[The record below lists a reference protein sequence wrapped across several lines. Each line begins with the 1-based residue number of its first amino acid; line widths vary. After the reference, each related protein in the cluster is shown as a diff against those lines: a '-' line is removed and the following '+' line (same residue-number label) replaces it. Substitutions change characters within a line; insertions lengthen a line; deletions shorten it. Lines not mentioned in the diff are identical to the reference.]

1 MPGCRGDDEYWC
13 AQEYLHSSGGRV
25 SEEAGR
31 RAAAALVRRALE
43 LGSTDNATAVVL
55 LPEWEDARGSEEWLQ
70 TALLENNASH
80 RPFFHAEAPLDG
92 EEQKENLVGGR
103 QKGAES
109 DKDASPR
116 VHARKEGIIR
126 PDEDVLNRI
135 SELTVRDNVSV

>member
-1 MPGCRGDDEYWC
+1 VPGWRGDDGC
-13 AQEYLHSSGGRV
+13 CGAQEYLHSSGGRV

-31 RAAAALVRRALE
+31 RAAAALVRRALD

-70 TALLENNASH
+70 TALLENNVTH
-80 RPFFHAEAPLDG
+80 RPFFHAEAAVDG
-92 EEQKENLVGGR
+92 EEQKENLVSGG

-109 DKDASPR
+109 GKDASPR
-116 VHARKEGIIR
+116 VQHRKEGIR